1 MSYRISVKR
10 QHYGRLLLMSL
21 LVGIC
26 ASALAFGLK
35 HLTEHVETYVFKN
48 FSRSSAWFIILPSI
62 GMTVIYFLRKYFFKG
77 KVNKGVKEI
86 YRTIDNRK
94 DELPFYK
101 IPSHFINGFLT
112 VIFGGSTGV
121 EVSTVVATAA
131 VGSAAYNKNTVAKSY
146 KTELICAG
154 VAAGVATLFNSPLGG
169 LLFAIEVISRKTDK
183 SVLLATLCGILPASI
198 LTLVLHEE
206 PLFHIATAPWKPESA
221 FAVIILCA
229 LCAFISIYFTRVLIF
244 VKKKFAA
251 IDNNFLRVNIGALIV
266 GVSIYLFPQLFGDSY
281 HAVNSLFAGGTIQ
294 FSLKIILLLL
304 SLIALKPLVA
314 SLTLG
319 AGGDGG
325 VFAPSIVVGAILGV
339 LTATTSNHYFGTH
352 FSVGNFMVF
361 GIAAA
366 LSAAIHAPLTALML
380 ACGIVPG
387 GFALIVPTFLASFAA
402 RYIAHYFCE
411 YTVYS
416 YENPSAEKYPHRWV
430 WQIYRDRINRN

>member
-21 LVGIC
+21 LVGIF

-35 HLTEHVETYVFKN
+35 HLTEHVETYVFSN
-48 FSRSSAWFIILPSI
+48 FSRSSAWFIILPSV
-62 GMTVIYFLRKYFFKG
+62 GMTAIYFLRKYFFKG
-77 KVNKGVKEI
+77 KANKGVKEI
-86 YRTIDNRK
+86 YRTIEDRR
-94 DELPFYK
+94 DELPAYK

-131 VGSAAYNKNTVAKSY
+131 VGSAAYNKNAVAKSY

-169 LLFAIEVISRKTDK
+169 LLFAIEVISRRTDK
-183 SVLLATLCGILPASI
+183 SVLLATLCGILPSAI
-198 LTLVLHEE
+198 LTLFLHEE
-206 PLFHIATAPWKPESA
+206 PLFHVSTSPWNPDAT
-221 FAVIILCA
+221 FAVIVLCA
-229 LCAFISIYFTRVLIF
+229 MCAFISIYFTRVLIY

-266 GVSIYLFPQLFGDSY
+266 GVSIYVFPQLFGDSY

-294 FSLKIILLLL
+294 YSLKIILLLV

-339 LTATTSNHYFGTH
+339 VTATTSNHYFGTH
-352 FSVGNFMVF
+352 FSLGNFMVF

-416 YENPSAEKYPHRWV
+416 YENPSSEKYPHRWV
-430 WQIYRDRINRN
+430 RQIYRDRVNRD